1 MWIGGAGSD
10 DEEDE
15 NDEYYTDTFDDVDAA
30 TNAALAESLREMDA
44 ESTAAA
50 APPVQAPTASTAA
63 DPVAPPIH
71 RAAADPAV
79 PPLHEIGSVRS
90 AVPRSPGPSPGPI
103 RIWGVE
109 CRPISSI
116 PGMAPGEARARG
128 GATRNNDDAARAAL
142 RPEVEAEIAAC
153 RAEREIALRRAVE
166 AKAREADVCP
176 LCHART
182 PGDPCRVCG
191 HGSAATTDDAAA
203 AADAA
208 DSPTS
213 LEALR
218 AAGIPP
224 PPLQPRESTD
234 LPGFAPA
241 RFRSSSPLHDD
252 AAALRERSAADAR
265 AEADLE
271 S

>member
-1 MWIGGAGSD
+1 MLGPLLAAPPPEAEAARDEELRARAWIVSYQLITDGCRSGLPFDAASSRPPSLIMWIGGAGSD

-30 TNAALAESLREMDA
+30 TNAAFAESLREMDA

-128 GATRNNDDAARAAL
+128 ATRRCWTAARS
-142 RPEVEAEIAAC
+142 I
-153 RAEREIALRRAVE
+153 
-166 AKAREADVCP
+166 
-176 LCHART
+176 
-182 PGDPCRVCG
+182 G
-191 HGSAATTDDAAA
+191 
-203 AADAA
+203 
-208 DSPTS
+208 
-213 LEALR
+213 
-218 AAGIPP
+218 
-224 PPLQPRESTD
+224 
-234 LPGFAPA
+234 
-241 RFRSSSPLHDD
+241 
-252 AAALRERSAADAR
+252 
-265 AEADLE
+265 
-271 S
+271 

>member
-1 MWIGGAGSD
+1 
-10 DEEDE
+10 
-15 NDEYYTDTFDDVDAA
+15 
-30 TNAALAESLREMDA
+30 
-44 ESTAAA
+44 
-50 APPVQAPTASTAA
+50 
-63 DPVAPPIH
+63 
-71 RAAADPAV
+71 
-79 PPLHEIGSVRS
+79 
-90 AVPRSPGPSPGPI
+90 
-103 RIWGVE
+103 
-109 CRPISSI
+109 
-116 PGMAPGEARARG
+116 MAPGEARARG
-128 GATRNNDDAARAAL
+128 GATRRSDDAARAAL

-166 AKAREADVCP
+166 PSRRRPARHVCP

-218 AAGIPP
+218 AAGTPP
-224 PPLQPRESTD
+224 PPPQPRESVN